1 MKKSLLGSAALL
13 LLGVVLTVLPLSYY
27 LNSVLRM
34 ACLNA
39 IAAMG
44 VSFLTGFTGVFTLGH
59 AAYMAIGAYTS
70 AILTVNY
77 HLHWFPAIIAGGVV
91 SILVAWLVGVPTLRL
106 TGDYYAIASLGL
118 CEAIRLVLENWQSVT
133 RGARGFGGIA
143 PFSTRPVIIW
153 FFVVLAI
160 IMFNLV
166 NSRVGRE
173 CRACRDDPVATA
185 LMGYNTHSLR
195 IMSLLI
201 SAFYCGISGGLLA
214 GYMSFVQPSAFSM
227 LKSTELTAVVFFGGM
242 GSMSGTLIGSFTISA
257 LMEYFRDVSQY
268 RMLIY
273 GLILVLVMV
282 LRPEGIMGS
291 REIWMLFRR
300 KTFDDTEE
308 EGGAS

>member
-1 MKKSLLGSAALL
+1 MAL
-13 LLGVVLTVLPLSYY
+13 
-27 LNSVLRM
+27 
-34 ACLNA
+34 
-39 IAAMG
+39 
-44 VSFLTGFTGVFTLGH
+44 
-59 AAYMAIGAYTS
+59 GAYAS

-91 SILVAWLVGVPTLRL
+91 AVFVAWIVGVPTLRL

-118 CEAIRLVLENWQSVT
+118 CEAIRLVLENWQSLT

-143 PFSTRPVIIW
+143 PFSTRPVVVW
-153 FFVVLAI
+153 FFVALAI
-160 IMFNLV
+160 FMFNLV

-173 CRACRDDPVATA
+173 CRACRDDPIATS
-185 LMGYNTHSLR
+185 LMGYNIHGLR
-195 IMSLLI
+195 VMSLLI

-214 GYMSFVQPSAFSM
+214 GYMSFVQPSMFSM

-273 GLILVLVMV
+273 GVILVLVMV

-291 REIWMLFRR
+291 RELWTLFRR
-300 KTFDDTEE
+300 KSFGDAAPE
-308 EGGAS
+308 EGGDAQ